1 MQGTQV
7 LSFSRSTIGR
17 KVIMA
22 VTGLIGIGYVVVH
35 MYGNLKIFIS
45 ADYFNA
51 YAEDLR
57 YLGAPIF
64 GHTHLL
70 WILRIVLI
78 VSVLA
83 HIWAAY
89 TLTQMAHRARPEDYA
104 VKRTL
109 QANYASKLMRWGGVV
124 LVIFLLLHLMQL
136 TWGTRIVTPDFIPG
150 DPYAN
155 VKSTFANP
163 VYAIFY
169 VIAVGFLGLH
179 LYHGGWSMVQTLG
192 WLAPRYDTLVRR
204 AAMLLGLVIFLG
216 FAIVPLAVLFGFVN

>member
-1 MQGTQV
+1 MQGTQA

-35 MYGNLKIFIS
+35 MYGNLKVFIGPS
-45 ADYFNA
+45 YFDK

-57 YLGAPIF
+57 SLGAPIM
-64 GHTHLL
+64 GHTHTL
-70 WILRIVLI
+70 WVLRIILI

-89 TLTQMAHRARPEDYA
+89 TLTMMARRARPEDYA

-124 LVIFLLLHLMQL
+124 IVVFLLLHLMQL
-136 TWGTRIVTPDFIPG
+136 TWGTSVVSPDFVRG
-150 DPYAN
+150 EVYNN
-155 VKSTFANP
+155 VVNTFSNP

-169 VIAVGFLGLH
+169 IIAVGFLGLH

-192 WLAPRYDTLVRR
+192 WLNPRYDMLVKR
-204 AAMLLGLVIFLG
+204 AAALLGLIIFVG
-216 FAIVPLAVLFGFVN
+216 FAIVPFAVLVGIVQ